1 MAWTSGTVGDFDGAL
16 QGASVSLE
24 QLRGQDEPFWTAVAE
39 ATVGSVEVIVGRY
52 DDARRHLSEARDLGD
67 RFDNAWLTAGS
78 RAQLGALAVARG
90 RPDEAQALLDEGLG
104 LSLAGHSTQ
113 NVTLYLAG
121 FARLAFAEGD
131 LERAALLAGAAEG
144 LQRRAGRR
152 VWPTLRRAEAELVT
166 RVREALGA
174 DRFEEVFAA
183 GSRLSQ
189 QEAVAAI
196 RDRPGNRTQPS

>member
-1 MAWTSGTVGDFDGAL
+1 MAWTSATVGDFDGAL

-24 QLRGQDEPFWTAVAE
+24 QLRGQDEPFWTAVAV

-113 NVTLYLAG
+113 NVTLPASPRYCSSEAVTLFWNPTG
-121 FARLAFAEGD
+121 GILSGD
-131 LERAALLAGAAEG
+131 AGAGVPVPARERRG
-144 LQRRAGRR
+144 YPVRLDLVCSTRKRAGLPGVVAN
-152 VWPTLRRAEAELVT
+152 VWGMP
-166 RVREALGA
+166 
-174 DRFEEVFAA
+174 
-183 GSRLSQ
+183 RL
-189 QEAVAAI
+189 
-196 RDRPGNRTQPS
+196 T